1 MLIFDQ
7 ILIYHYF
14 LPITFINLDDITD
27 KHDER
32 FHQDLKLMEE
42 RYQCRSETVRN
53 PYNG

>member
-14 LPITFINLDDITD
+14 LPIIFTNLDDITD

-32 FHQDLKLMEE
+32 FHQDLKVMKEW
-42 RYQCRSETVRN
+42 YQGRSETVRN
-53 PYNG
+53 P